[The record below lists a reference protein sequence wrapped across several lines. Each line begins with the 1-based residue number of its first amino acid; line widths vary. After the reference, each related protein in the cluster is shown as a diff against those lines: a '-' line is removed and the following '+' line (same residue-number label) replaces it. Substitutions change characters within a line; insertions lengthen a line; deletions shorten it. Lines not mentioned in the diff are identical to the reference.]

1 MKDLLLRSILF
12 LIIYSVFTL
21 AVAQVP
27 TRKGWWKFDDKTNI
41 LKADVGTDLAL
52 QGTSKT
58 IDGPKANDFAVS
70 IGTGSYLKMNHGIT
84 PASGN
89 FVNEYTISIDFRVAS
104 IGRWYCFFQ
113 TSPTNSNDGDCF
125 INTTG
130 NIGVAATGYSLY
142 NIKPNE
148 WYRLVISVKNGT
160 HYKYYLDGQL
170 LLTGT
175 IQTVDGRFSLDKTLL
190 MFADEDG
197 EDSEIDC
204 SEISI
209 WDSALGAA
217 DISILGGYG
226 HTIGSPTGKTHML
239 IPFLQNP
246 STSSMFISW
255 HDTSSTVTKV
265 DFGTTSSLGQS
276 TNGTSELIA
285 GTYRWHTVQLTG
297 LQPNQE
303 YFYKV
308 VSGSG
313 SSSVYNF
320 RTLPGANYTG
330 KIRFL
335 LLSDTHNSDTTM
347 SSKIIREAKKNMQQL
362 YGGDIHKNVNLVLH
376 SGDLV
381 VSGNNITQWTTQ
393 FFAPMSP
400 ISPNIPFLT
409 VTGNHEGEHE
419 FYYKYMKLDNISG
432 YPAPN
437 AFSERFWSSVVANTM
452 FVGLNTNLSGA
463 ALTLQNLWLE
473 SKLTEAENDPKI
485 DFVFLIGHHFSITE
499 LWGQGITEDSR
510 PAYLTNQV
518 FPILKKYSKVI
529 QYSYGHTHGFE
540 RGTVESQSTTPRN
553 DFRMVCGG
561 GGGGAIDR
569 WGSYIN
575 NDYPNIHVTID
586 NFCYQLI
593 EIDVANRT
601 FESSMYSL
609 GNASKARN
617 NELMDKWYIKVTQQ
631 APAAPTTSL
640 PTINESQIVFNT
652 SKISSDSL
660 MTVRIQIAE
669 VIDFNKT
676 SIDTMVHWKNIYKAD
691 ASFNPIDKNK
701 GIDLTKLSFKRT
713 ALKND
718 KTFYYRVRYR
728 DHNLKWSVWSNVTS
742 FNTPTYIAAS
752 TIPAKFNLEQ
762 NYPNP
767 FNPVTEINYQLPE
780 VSKVRLSV
788 FDILGREIS
797 TLVDE
802 VKSPGFYSVKFNGKN
817 LSSGVYFYQLRTN
830 SFVDTKKLVLI
841 K

>member
-1 MKDLLLRSILF
+1 MKNLFLRSFLLLV
-12 LIIYSVFTL
+12 IYSPFTL
-21 AVAQVP
+21 TVAQTP
-27 TRKGWWKFDDKTNI
+27 TRKGWWKFDDKVNM
-41 LKADVGTDLAL
+41 LRADVGTDLAL
-52 QGTSKT
+52 QGTTKT
-58 IDGPKANDFAVS
+58 IDGPKTNDFAVS
-70 IGTGSYLKMNHGIT
+70 IGTGSYLKMNHGIV
-84 PASGN
+84 PSSGN

-113 TSPTNSNDGDCF
+113 TSPTNANDGDCF

-130 NIGVAATGYSLY
+130 NIGVAATGYSTY
-142 NIKPNE
+142 SVRPNE
-148 WYRLVISVKNGT
+148 WYRLIVSVKNGT
-160 HYKYYLDGQL
+160 QYKYYLDGQS

-226 HTIGSPTGKTHML
+226 HTISSPTTKLHML
-239 IPFLQNP
+239 VPFLQNP
-246 STSSMFISW
+246 SSTSMFISW
-255 HDTSSTVTKV
+255 HDTSATVTKV
-265 DFGTTSSLGQS
+265 DYGTTSSLGQS

-313 SSSVYNF
+313 ASSIYNLK
-320 RTLPGANYTG
+320 TLPGANYTG

-335 LLSDTHNSDTTM
+335 LFSDTHNSDTTM
-347 SSKIIREAKKNMQQL
+347 ASKIIREAKKNMQQL
-362 YGGDIHKNVNLVLH
+362 YGNDIHNNINLVLH

-381 VSGNNITQWTTQ
+381 VSGNNITQWTNQ

-432 YPAPN
+432 YPPPN
-437 AFSERFWSSVVANTM
+437 AFAERFWSSVVANTM
-452 FVGLNTNLSGA
+452 FMGLNTNLSGA

-473 SKLTEAENDPKI
+473 SKLTEAENNPQI

-510 PAYLTNQV
+510 PAYVTNQV
-518 FPILKKYSKVI
+518 FPILKKYSKVV

-540 RGTVESQSTTPRN
+540 RGTVESESTTPRH

-569 WGSYIN
+569 WGAYIN
-575 NDYPNIHVTID
+575 KDYPNIHVTID

-593 EIDVANRT
+593 EIDVANKT

-609 GNASKARN
+609 GNTNKARN
-617 NELMDKWYIKVTQQ
+617 NELMDRWYVKVNQP
-631 APAAPTTSL
+631 APAVPTSSAPLS
-640 PTINESQIVFNT
+640 NQSQIVFNT
-652 SKISSDSL
+652 SKISGDSL
-660 MTVRIQIAE
+660 MTTRIQVAE
-669 VIDFNKT
+669 QNGFSKT
-676 SIDTMVHWKNIYKAD
+676 AIDTMVHWKNLYKAD
-691 ASFNPIDKNK
+691 AAYNPIDKNK
-701 GIDLTKLSFKRT
+701 GLDLTKLSFSKSS
-713 ALKND
+713 LKGGS
-718 KTFYYRVRYR
+718 TYYYRVKYR
-728 DHNLKWSVWSNVTS
+728 DHNLKWSDWSNVTM
-742 FNTPTYIAAS
+742 FNTPTNVAEEA
-752 TIPAKFNLEQ
+752 IPTQYNLGQ

-767 FNPVTEINYQLPE
+767 FNPVTEIDYDLP
-780 VSKVRLSV
+780 VTSKVSLKV
-788 FDILGREIS
+788 FDILGKEVLE
-797 TLVDE
+797 LVNQE
-802 VKSPGFYSVKFNGKN
+802 QSAGNYRVKFDAKN
-817 LSSGVYFYQLRTN
+817 LTSGVYFYQLRAN
-830 SFVDTKKLVLI
+830 SFARTKKLVLI

>member
-1 MKDLLLRSILF
+1 MKNAFLRTFLF

-21 AVAQVP
+21 TGAQ
-27 TRKGWWKFDDKTNI
+27 TSARKGWWKFDDKTSI
-41 LKADVGTDLAL
+41 LKADIGTNLTV
-52 QGTSKT
+52 QGTLST

-89 FVNEYTISIDFRVAS
+89 FVNEYTLSIDFRVSS
-104 IGRWYCFFQ
+104 IGKWYCFFQ
-113 TSPTNSNDGDCF
+113 TSATNSNDGDCF

-130 NIGVAATGYSLY
+130 NIGVGATGYSTY
-142 NIKPNE
+142 SVRPNE
-148 WYRLVISVKNGT
+148 WYRLVVSVKNGT
-160 HYKYYLDGQL
+160 QYKYYLDGQL

-175 IQTVDGRFSLDKTLL
+175 TQTVDGRFSLDKTLL

-217 DISILGGYG
+217 DISIIGGYG
-226 HTIGSPTGKTHML
+226 HSLTSPTAKLHIL
-239 IPFLQNP
+239 VPYLQNP
-246 STSSMFISW
+246 SSTSMFISW
-255 HDTSSTVTKV
+255 HDTSATVTKV
-265 DFGTTSSLGQS
+265 DYGTTSSLGQS

-313 SSSVYNF
+313 ASPGYNF
-320 RTLPGANYTG
+320 KTLPGANYTG

-335 LLSDTHNSDTTM
+335 LFSDTHNSDTTM
-347 SSKIIREAKKNMQQL
+347 ASKIIREAKKNMQQL
-362 YGGDIHKNVNLVLH
+362 YGNGIHNNINLVLH

-381 VSGNNITQWTTQ
+381 VSGNNITQWTNQ

-432 YPAPN
+432 YPPPN
-437 AFSERFWSSVVANTM
+437 AFAERFWSTVVANTM

-499 LWGQGITEDSR
+499 LWGQGITEDTR
-510 PAYLTNQV
+510 PAYVTNQV
-518 FPILKKYSKVI
+518 FPILKKYSKVV

-540 RGTVESQSTTPRN
+540 RGTVESESTTPRH

-575 NDYPNIHVTID
+575 NDYPSIHVTID

-593 EIDVANRT
+593 EIDVANKT

-609 GNASKARN
+609 GNTNKSRN
-617 NELMDKWYIKVTQQ
+617 NELMDRWYIKVNQPT
-631 APAAPTTSL
+631 AAAPTSNA
-640 PTINESQIVFNT
+640 PVSNESQIVFNT
-652 SKISSDSL
+652 SKISGDSL
-660 MTVRIQIAE
+660 MTVRIQVAE
-669 VIDFNKT
+669 QNGFNKT
-676 SIDTMVHWKNIYKAD
+676 AIDTMIHWKNIYKAD
-691 ASFNPIDKNK
+691 AAYNPIDKNK
-701 GIDLTKLSFKRT
+701 GLDLTKLSLSKSS
-713 ALKND
+713 LKGGS
-718 KTFYYRVRYR
+718 TYYYRVKYR
-728 DHNLKWSVWSNVTS
+728 DHNLKWSDWSNVTS

-752 TIPAKFNLEQ
+752 TIPTKFNLEQ

-767 FNPVTEINYQLPE
+767 FNPLTEINYQLPSF
-780 VSKVRLSV
+780 SKVSLKV
-788 FDILGREIS
+788 FDILGKEV
-797 TLVDE
+797 TELVNQE
-802 VKSPGFYSVKFNGKN
+802 QEAGSYRVKFDGSN
-817 LSSGVYFYQLRTN
+817 LTSGVYFYQLRAD
-830 SFVDTKKLVLI
+830 SFVGTKKLVLI